1 MNKKALTSSEYD
13 YTTVD
18 EVFTKIDRDYGM
30 EDINEGDAIEQI
42 GEALAFIGVKGQYES
57 AIAFIEVR
65 NHTAAIPGGGC
76 KLIHQI
82 ARNNQFDPTD
92 KSTGICPAQ
101 VIASCI
107 KEEITEDSEVDCPIV
122 IDCLGQ
128 PLQEYELAYYRPYY
142 DLVYEHDLWNTS
154 RFYNHFTPVIKA
166 TDNFFATKGLGDNEI
181 NKYDGRDQYQLIAAS
196 VIRLSFCEGQIAVL
210 YDRTKTD
217 KNGYPMVPDQVSF
230 IAACAAYVVMMSEKK
245 AMYKRRDGSVGS
257 YGVAK
262 DDWEHFCSQAG
273 CYDLIPKGEDALQNM
288 ANNRNRLIP
297 RQHDYYS
304 FFGNLNRPEER
315 RFNNPNFRNKTYGWA
330 R

>member
-1 MNKKALTSSEYD
+1 MNDKLPTSSKYD
-13 YTTVD
+13 YTTVQ

-30 EDINEGDAIEQI
+30 DNINEGDAIEQI
-42 GEALAFIGVKGQYES
+42 GEALAFIGVVGQYEE

-76 KLIHQI
+76 QLIHQI
-82 ARNNQFDPTD
+82 ARNNQFDSTD
-92 KSTGICPAQ
+92 KSTGLCPAE
-101 VIASCI
+101 VVASSV
-107 KEEITEDSEVDCPIV
+107 EENINDEVDCPIV

-142 DLVYEHDLWNTS
+142 DLKFEHDLWNTS
-154 RFYNHFTPVIKA
+154 RFHNHFTPVIKA
-166 TDNFFATKGLGDNEI
+166 TDNFFATKGLCDNEI

-217 KNGYPMVPDQVSF
+217 KNGYPMIPDQVSF
-230 IAACAAYVVMMSEKK
+230 IAACSAYVIMMAEKK

-257 YGVAK
+257 FTYAER
-262 DDWEHFCSQAG
+262 DWDKFCSQAA
-273 CYDLIPKGEDALQNM
+273 CFDLMPKGEDELQNL
-288 ANNRNRLIP
+288 ANNKNRLIP
-297 RQHDYYS
+297 RTHDYYS

-315 RFNNPNFRNKTYGWA
+315 RFNNPNYRNKTYGWA

>member
-1 MNKKALTSSEYD
+1 MSRPVTSGKYD
-13 YTTVD
+13 YVSVQ
-18 EVFTKIDRDYGM
+18 EIFTKVDRDYGM
-30 EDINEGDAIEQI
+30 ENINEGDAIEQI
-42 GEALAFIGVKGQYES
+42 GEALGFIGVVGEYEG

-76 KLIHQI
+76 QLIHQI
-82 ARNNQFDPTD
+82 ARNNHFDPTD
-92 KSTGICPAQ
+92 KSTGLCPAE
-101 VIASCI
+101 VIASLDESNI
-107 KEEITEDSEVDCPIV
+107 IDEATCPIV
-122 IDCLGQ
+122 IDCHGQ

-142 DLVYEHDLWNTS
+142 DLVYEHSFWNTS

-166 TDNFFATKGLGDNEI
+166 TDNFFATKALGDNEI

-210 YDRTKTD
+210 YDRVKTD
-217 KNGYPMVPDQVSF
+217 RSGYPMVPDQVSF
-230 IAACAAYVVMMSEKK
+230 IEACASYIIMRAEKK

-257 YGVAK
+257 YGNAK
-262 DDWEHFCSQAG
+262 ADWEHYCEQAA
-273 CYDLIPKGEDALQNM
+273 CFDLMPKGEDALQNLT
-288 ANNRNRLIP
+288 NNRNRLIP

-315 RFNNPNFRNKTYGWA
+315 RFNNPSFRNKTYGWA